1 MTRPSDPEA
10 APASGPVGRQL
21 RRLVSTAL
29 AAFVA
34 LPALVGLAVAP
45 ATAGPGTVPAGTV
58 TATGDPLAVTVQIT
72 EVSPTVLTPGE
83 DLTVRAT
90 IRNDGDTTIEQ
101 PRASVLLNRV
111 RPTTRAELQAW
122 TDLEPTAA
130 AGRRA
135 AQAALPEPLEP
146 GASTTVEVQVPA
158 DAIGLLPYE
167 DSWGP
172 RGLALEIGDGARRV
186 GLQRTFLLWLTT
198 DDVPQTRLSVLLP
211 VTGPA
216 TTGTT
221 PEEPDGATAQSPDD
235 ASDETTSD
243 DEASGDQAAGA
254 AATAELEELTGPQG
268 RLANLL
274 TVLRSDSGIGVA
286 VDPALVE
293 QAAAG
298 GPHAQSW
305 AAELTRTLPGRD
317 TFALPWSDP
326 DLAAA
331 GHAGQPG
338 LVGAAHDLSAGGST
352 AVLGVNA
359 RTDLLWAPAS
369 GTDKSTARLAAEVE
383 AGTLVLG
390 PDLLAPLAENV
401 TAGSR
406 ATVTT
411 EAGSLAALVPD
422 ATLDALLT
430 DPANVET
437 GATTATTV
445 QRALAETAVV
455 AREDTTTV
463 RHLLLAPD
471 RDWEPDVTATTAVL
485 DALSAAPWLQQ
496 TPVSTLIGSSDT
508 GTERAELPAAAAVEE
523 ELAPADV
530 DTLAAARLDA
540 QAFATVSDDPAALLA
555 GLDQQLLAPLA
566 VAWRADP
573 AGRAQLVQSAVAE
586 VQASMTGLSLAPLS
600 NLNVI
605 SAHSDVRVTVRNDL
619 AAPATVQVELRPAKA
634 CLASDGPVTVTVAAG
649 TEETVTVAIT
659 ATANCEVRVD
669 AVLRAPGGHVV
680 APPVSFVARVSPT
693 IEGVGTIVVG
703 VLLAVGL
710 VLGVVRTVRRGQ
722 SARRGART
730 EAEAIATGE
739 VASVGVLGGGAPASG
754 STPAARPAPP
764 EEKR

>member
-10 APASGPVGRQL
+10 GHASGPTAGRAL
-21 RRLVSTAL
+21 RRLVCAVL
-29 AAFVA
+29 ATVA
-34 LPALVGLAVAP
+34 AMPVLVGLSLAP
-45 ATAGPGTVPAGTV
+45 AAAVPDAIPDAIPAGTM
-58 TATGDPLAVTVQIT
+58 TAAGDPLAVTVEIT
-72 EVSPTVLTPGE
+72 EVSPTVLTPGQ

-90 IRNDGDTTIEQ
+90 VRNDGDTTIEQ
-101 PRASVLLNRV
+101 PRAAVLLNRV

-135 AQAALPEPLEP
+135 AQTAMPEPLEP

-167 DSWGP
+167 DAWGP
-172 RGLALEIGDGARRV
+172 RGLALEIGDGTRRV

-211 VTGPA
+211 VTGPPS
-216 TTGTT
+216 TGTAT
-221 PEEPDGATAQSPDD
+221 EEADGATAQSPDD
-235 ASDETTSD
+235 EAEGAGSDE
-243 DEASGDQAAGA
+243 AAITA
-254 AATAELEELTGPQG
+254 AAAAELEELTAPQG
-268 RLANLL
+268 RLAGLL
-274 TVLRSDSGIGVA
+274 SLLRSDSGIGVA
-286 VDPALVE
+286 IDPALVE

-305 AAELTRTLPGRD
+305 ATELSRTLPGRD

-326 DLAAA
+326 DLAAV
-331 GHAGQPG
+331 GHAGQPD
-338 LVGAAHDLSAGGST
+338 LVGAARDLSAAGAT
-352 AVLGVNA
+352 AALGVNA
-359 RTDLLWAPAS
+359 RTDLLWAPAT
-369 GTDKSTARLAAEVE
+369 GTDTSTARLAAEVD
-383 AGTLVLG
+383 AGTLVLA
-390 PDLLAPLAENV
+390 PDLLAPVAENV

-406 ATVTT
+406 ATVSTD
-411 EAGSLAALVPD
+411 AGSLAALVPD

-430 DPANVET
+430 DPASVET

-471 RDWEPDVTATTAVL
+471 RDWEPDVPSATAVL
-485 DALSAAPWLQQ
+485 DALTAAPWLQQ

-508 GTERAELPAAAAVEE
+508 GTERAALPTAAAVDA
-523 ELAPADV
+523 ELAPAEV
-530 DTLAAARLDA
+530 DALAGARADA
-540 QAFATVSDDPAALLA
+540 QAFATVSDDPTALLA
-555 GLDQQLLAPLA
+555 GLDEQLLAPLA

-573 AGRAQLVQSAVAE
+573 AGRAQLVQSAVSS

-600 NLNVI
+600 NLNVV

-619 AAPATVQVELRPAKA
+619 AAPATVQVELLPAKA
-634 CLASDGPVTVTVAAG
+634 CLESNGPVTVTVAAG
-649 TEETVTVAIT
+649 AEETVPVALN

-669 AVLRAPGGHVV
+669 AVLSAPGGHVV
-680 APPVSFVARVSPT
+680 APTVSFVARVSPT
-693 IEGVGTIVVG
+693 IEGVGTVVVG

-710 VLGVVRTVRRGQ
+710 VLGIVRTVRRGQ

-739 VASVGVLGGGAPASG
+739 VASVGVLGGGVPVSG